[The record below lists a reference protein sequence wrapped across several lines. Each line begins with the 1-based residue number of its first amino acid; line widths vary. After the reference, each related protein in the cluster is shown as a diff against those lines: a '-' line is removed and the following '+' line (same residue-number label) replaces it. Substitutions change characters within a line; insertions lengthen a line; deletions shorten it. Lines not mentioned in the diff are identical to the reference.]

1 MRNTFLV
8 CYDICDEKR
17 LRKVAEVCC
26 DFGVRLQYSVFECDL
41 NASEKVQ
48 MESKLTEIVDQEKD
62 QVMFVSLGP
71 AQGRGEWVVSA
82 LGRPYTKMSAPCY
95 VF

>member
-1 MRNTFLV
+1 MRTRHLV

-17 LRKVAEVCC
+17 LRRVAEVCG

-41 NASEKVQ
+41 NAREKVQ
-48 MESKLTEIVDQEKD
+48 MESKLIEIIDQSQD
-62 QVMFVSLGP
+62 QVLFVNLGP
-71 AQGRGEWVVSA
+71 AQGRGDCEIAA
-82 LGRPYTKMSAPCY
+82 LGRPYTKMAAPCY